1 MSGRWVGLCAI
12 AEVVGSGHTVCEV
25 EGRYIAVYHVA
36 GSFYAITDECTHDG
50 GSLDDAA
57 VEGLEVICPRHG
69 ARFCLRTGAALSPPA
84 YAPVATYPIRVS
96 GDRLEVALG

>member
-1 MSGRWVGLCAI
+1 MSQRWVGLCEA
-12 AEVVGSGHTVCEV
+12 AEVIRHGRAVHEV

-36 GSFYAITDECTHDG
+36 GSFYAIADECTHDG
-50 GSLDDAA
+50 GSLEGAE

-84 YAPVATYPIRVS
+84 YAPVAAYPVRTS
-96 GDRLEVALG
+96 GDRLEVDLG